1 MKKKTMFAYLRNAVL
16 VVALYVVL
24 SLLMSAGVI
33 DRYYSGIFDHDVYQ
47 YHHGGKLKS
56 NHGIPGTIG
65 AGPCGIHVGRRVFR
79 SNFTTTVDLP
89 AAVSFRWRC

>member
-33 DRYYSGIFDHDVYQ
+33 DRYYSGILTMMFIQ

-56 NHGIPGTIG
+56 NHGYLGQLVLG
-65 AGPCGIHVGRRVFR
+65 HAGSCR
-79 SNFTTTVDLP
+79 
-89 AAVSFRWRC
+89 